1 MSDTDRDRERL
12 NAALE
17 ANGDTNVLLRSLLND
32 GDLETD
38 AVDYH
43 VMEHLRGASTRCVA
57 VDSFLLHAITAFDLN
72 VKSIA
77 GELPVD
83 PPTPEQIVSQ
93 EFDEEFRTTFR
104 EGYRGSQEHLIEFRE
119 RIIARIKARR

>member
-57 VDSFLLHAITAFDLN
+57 VDSFTALVAALILLAIGLGYYVRLQRCGIRLRQEQWRYLRGLSRYDSQTRLAVVDDL
-72 VKSIA
+72 
-77 GELPVD
+77 P
-83 PPTPEQIVSQ
+83 IVIGGNHNPSN
-93 EFDEEFRTTFR
+93 
-104 EGYRGSQEHLIEFRE
+104 
-119 RIIARIKARR
+119 